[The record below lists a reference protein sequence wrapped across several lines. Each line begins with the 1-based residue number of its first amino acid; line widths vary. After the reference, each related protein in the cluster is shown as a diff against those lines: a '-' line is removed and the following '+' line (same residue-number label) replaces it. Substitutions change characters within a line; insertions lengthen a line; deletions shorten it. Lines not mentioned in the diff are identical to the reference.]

1 MSTLD
6 SDTFRDL
13 IGRFATGVT
22 VITARDGDTAHG
34 TTASAVSSLSLQ
46 PPMLLICMNEQ
57 SATGRAVA
65 RSGYFAVNVLNE
77 DQHDV
82 AHRFATK
89 HPDKFAGI
97 PTAHGPSGQILL
109 PGALATFEC
118 RVVDQVTGGT
128 HTVFVAEV
136 QYADG
141 HAGRPLA
148 YFRGRLGQL
157 SAHFDNTAAAAPAAT
172 PTRDQPTT
180 KDEAFQR

>member
-1 MSTLD
+1 VSTLD
-6 SDTFRDL
+6 SDTYRDL

-77 DQHDV
+77 DQHDL

-89 HPDKFAGI
+89 DPDKFAGI
-97 PTAHGPSGQILL
+97 RTAHGPTGQILL

-118 RVVDQVTGGT
+118 RVVDQLTGGT

-136 QYADG
+136 HHADG
-141 HAGRPLA
+141 HPGQPLA
-148 YFRGRLGQL
+148 YYRGRLGQL
-157 SAHFDNTAAAAPAAT
+157 SPQFHDT
-172 PTRDQPTT
+172 PTARHQPTT
-180 KDEAFQR
+180 KDEVAQR